1 MSSRFERG
9 VNVDGANELSR
20 QSFRGVIRRLV
31 LRKLQ
36 PAILRLAHGLPA
48 SIDVPVKVASDL
60 RSHPFSNDDPPLQQ
74 SFSSVISKVK
84 VEPETALKNVAW
96 SLLFWPVS
104 LIRQGRTARPGRCPA
119 VSAEHEEGKTARSFC
134 RRLPFPCWS
143 WDASLPNAR
152 GRRDGK
158 AAGSVLPGI
167 HHVR

>member
-1 MSSRFERG
+1 MTTSEIPHHRHRYPQG
-9 VNVDGANELSR
+9 
-20 QSFRGVIRRLV
+20 
-31 LRKLQ
+31 
-36 PAILRLAHGLPA
+36 
-48 SIDVPVKVASDL
+48 DL
-60 RSHPFSNDDPPLQQ
+60 PPLATPRKTTPQTAQ
-74 SFSSVISKVK
+74 